1 MTASTPVLRFISLD
15 EAINILDEYHCS
27 GIGRKVLESGI
38 KQGVFDFGKC
48 VEMGNNRYII
58 SMAKLMKFIEENL
71 YNEPVDPSIL
81 EFERQYLERKKEEE
95 KDNEYQ

>member
-1 MTASTPVLRFISLD
+1 MTTVPTLKFISLD
-15 EAINILDEYHCS
+15 EAINILSEYNCS

-71 YNEPVDPSIL
+71 YSEPADSGIL
-81 EFERQYLERKKEEE
+81 EFMKTQEENRN
-95 KDNEYQ
+95 DT